1 MLQSRSG
8 TPISEIEDRFG
19 ISERTAFRDIQ
30 ALEASGVP
38 IVLHKGKG
46 YSVAHGHFLPPLSFS
61 LDEAKSLIYLEELAK
76 KYLDAS
82 ALSNVQVA
90 IEKVRN
96 KLNANDLDQLESLHS
111 NVKAYVDGDFKNEY
125 LTLVENAIT
134 DKTGLSIQYKNASGQ
149 VSNRAV
155 EPIGLT
161 FYSQGWH
168 MIAFCTL
175 RNDYRDFSLNR
186 IQSLTKTDKTANRQH
201 ISLSEYIQR
210 LEAESSH

>member
-8 TPISEIEDRFG
+8 TTISEIEDRFG

-38 IVLHKGKG
+38 IVFHKGKG
-46 YSVAHGHFLPPLSFS
+46 YSIAHGHFLPPLSFS
-61 LDEAKSLIYLEELAK
+61 LEEAKSLIYLEELAK

-82 ALSNVQVA
+82 ALSNVQLA
-90 IEKVRN
+90 IEKIKN
-96 KLNANDLDQLESLHS
+96 KLNVSDLDQLESLHA
-111 NVKAYVDGDFKNEY
+111 NVKAYVDGHVKNEH
-125 LTLVENAIT
+125 LMLVENAIT
-134 DKTGLSIQYKNASGQ
+134 NKTALTIRYENAQGQ
-149 VSNRAV
+149 TSNRTV

-186 IQSLTKTDKTANRQH
+186 IQSIAKTGKTTNREH
-201 ISLSEYIQR
+201 ISLSEYIQK
-210 LEAESSH
+210 LEAQSGH